1 MPRCEP
7 LVGKSLTS
15 FCRCGHVVGIH
26 TAERQCPGCE
36 VEEAVRSLAKGD
48 PVVSCRICFAQ
59 IASGD
64 YADHKQ
70 WHRTMT
76 NMER

>member
-7 LVGKSLTS
+7 LVGKSLQS
-15 FCRCGHVVGIH
+15 FCRCGHVVAIH
-26 TAERQCPGCE
+26 TAERQCPACDLE
-36 VEEAVRSLAKGD
+36 SRDNPRVA
-48 PVVSCRICFAQ
+48 CRICFAQ
-59 IASGD
+59 IASSD

-76 NMER
+76 NLER